1 MLFLL
6 GRTLFWIGYHK
17 SPYLRAFG
25 FGLTFYPSVAVYI
38 WFVLFIVFDLRIP
51 LF

>member
-1 MLFLL
+1 
-6 GRTLFWIGYHK
+6 
-17 SPYLRAFG
+17 LRAFG